1 LAHRIVILGAGTGGT
16 LTANRLRREYSES
29 EATIT
34 VVDQDDQ
41 HVYQP
46 GLLFLPFGLTTVE
59 DIVKPRSKQLHR
71 GIAYHQSAIDRV
83 DLETDTVHLEDGT
96 DLQYDVLVVAT
107 GAALLPEE
115 TEGLTGPGWGE
126 NVHTFYT
133 LEGAAAL
140 KASLADFDGGR
151 LAINIIDMP
160 IKCPVAPLE
169 FAFLADS
176 YFHERKMRDKV
187 EITYVTPLDAAFTKP
202 VAAERLG
209 GMLAEKG
216 ISLETEFNTGE
227 VDGEGG
233 RLVSWD
239 EREVPFDLAVVIP
252 LHGGQPWVGRSEGLG
267 DELDFVP
274 TDPSTL
280 QSNAKP
286 NVFAIGDATNVPA
299 SKAGSVTHFEGDVL
313 VENIKRHLAGE
324 DLDAS
329 YDGHANC
336 FIETGFG
343 KAMLIDF
350 NYDQEPVPGHFPA
363 KVGMP
368 LMKESRLNHMG
379 KLMFQWFYWHALLPG
394 RDIPGI
400 GHDMPTAGKELG

>member
-1 LAHRIVILGAGTGGT
+1 
-16 LTANRLRREYSES
+16 
-29 EATIT
+29 

-140 KASLADFDGGR
+140 KESLADFDGGR